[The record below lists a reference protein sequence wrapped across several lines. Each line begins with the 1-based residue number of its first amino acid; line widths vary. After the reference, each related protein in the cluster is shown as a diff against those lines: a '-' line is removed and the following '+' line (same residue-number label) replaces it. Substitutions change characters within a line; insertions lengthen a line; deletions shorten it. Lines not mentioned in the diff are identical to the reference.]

1 MSAGAPLHSKWDFSW
16 SDFILMLGGKI
27 YILIFSILI
36 LNFGTDQFNLP
47 KLDKLFDKTKATA
60 TATAKAPPPTQ
71 PTQKSEQPTPQKN
84 ASKNASKNAPK

>member
-47 KLDKLFDKTKATA
+47 KLDKLFDKDK
-60 TATAKAPPPTQ
+60 AKAPPPT
-71 PTQKSEQPTPQKN
+71 PPTPQKN
-84 ASKNASKNAPK
+84 ASKNAPQKNAK

>member
-47 KLDKLFDKTKATA
+47 KLDKLFDKDK
-60 TATAKAPPPTQ
+60 AKAPPPTP
-71 PTQKSEQPTPQKN
+71 PTPPTPQKN
-84 ASKNASKNAPK
+84 ASKNAQKNAPK

>member
-60 TATAKAPPPTQ
+60 TAKAPPPT
-71 PTQKSEQPTPQKN
+71 PSNPSKNDLKNTQKN
-84 ASKNASKNAPK
+84 AQKNAK

>member
-36 LNFGTDQFNLP
+36 LNFGTDKFNLP
-47 KLDKLFDKTKATA
+47 KLDKLFDKTK
-60 TATAKAPPPTQ
+60 ATAKAPPPTQ

-84 ASKNASKNAPK
+84 ASKNAPK

>member
-60 TATAKAPPPTQ
+60 KAPPPTQ

>member
-47 KLDKLFDKTKATA
+47 KLDKLFDKDKAK
-60 TATAKAPPPTQ
+60 ATAKAPPPTP
-71 PTQKSEQPTPQKN
+71 PTPPTPQKN
-84 ASKNASKNAPK
+84 ASKNAPQKNAK

>member
-47 KLDKLFDKTKATA
+47 KLDKLFDKDK
-60 TATAKAPPPTQ
+60 AKAPPPTQ
-71 PTQKSEQPTPQKN
+71 PTPPTPQKN
-84 ASKNASKNAPK
+84 ASKNAPQKNAPQNNNRTNS

>member
-47 KLDKLFDKTKATA
+47 KLDKLFDKNKAV
-60 TATAKAPPPTQ
+60 PPTQ
-71 PTQKSEQPTPQKN
+71 KQTQKNEQPTPPTPQKN
-84 ASKNASKNAPK
+84 ASKNAPQKNAK

>member
-47 KLDKLFDKTKATA
+47 KLDKLFDKDK
-60 TATAKAPPPTQ
+60 AKAPPPTP
-71 PTQKSEQPTPQKN
+71 PTPPTPQKN
-84 ASKNASKNAPK
+84 ASKNAPQKNAK